1 MSSTLINRSLATIRT
16 ELAFLVDSGVITR
29 QQSEQ
34 IESNLPNPNEALRGA
49 PANNA
54 GPVEYV
60 EALYAFQAQQPGDL
74 DFKVGEK
81 IEVLEKPSPEWYK
94 GRCNGKVGM
103 FPSNYVKPAFSGG
116 SLMKEAS
123 PPRYPAQ
130 ASAPQVQSPTP
141 QSPPP
146 AGFSQSPFP
155 PGANGYYK
163 QSVAPYQPP
172 PAPYQPPAQYQTSP
186 AQYAPP
192 AQFQAAPV
200 PYQAPPQAVAQPA
213 PAPAEQGA
221 DSGMSGAAKKFGS
234 KLGNAAIF
242 GAGATLGSD
251 LVHSIF

>member
-29 QQSEQ
+29 QQSQQ
-34 IESNLPNPNEALRGA
+34 IESNLPNPNEPPRAT
-49 PANNA
+49 PANDA

-60 EALYAFQAQQPGDL
+60 EAVYTFQAQQPGDL

-116 SLMKEAS
+116 SVVKEAS

-130 ASAPQVQSPTP
+130 PPVPQVQSPVT
-141 QSPPP
+141 QSPP
-146 AGFSQSPFP
+146 ASYSQSPFP
-155 PGANGYYK
+155 PGASSYY
-163 QSVAPYQPP
+163 QHPTAAYPPP
-172 PAPYQPPAQYQTSP
+172 PAPYQPPTQYQSPP

-192 AQFQAAPV
+192 AQYQAAPV
-200 PYQAPPQAVAQPA
+200 PYQAPPQAVVQPA
-213 PAPAEQGA
+213 AAPAEQGG
-221 DSGMSGAAKKFGS
+221 DNGVSGAAKKFGS